1 MKVIAQTNNLGV
13 VSYTARLKNGYE
25 GSAARL
31 PNFAKAQA
39 MHEYNKDLRM
49 VNARASDFGVK
60 IRYEDV
66 SQAELDKLSVTW
78 KPGS

>member
-1 MKVIAQTNNLGV
+1 MKEHTIVCN
-13 VSYTARLKNGYE
+13 SNGTYSAKLNRVGYV
-25 GSAARL
+25 GSANRN
-31 PNFAKAQA
+31 PKFAIEQA
-39 MHEYNKDLRM
+39 KREYNADLRM

-78 KPGS
+78 TPGS

>member
-25 GSAARL
+25 GTPARL

-66 SQAELDKLSVTW
+66 SQAELDKLSVSWT
-78 KPGS
+78 PRS

>member
-1 MKVIAQTNNLGV
+1 
-13 VSYTARLKNGYE
+13 
-25 GSAARL
+25 
-31 PNFAKAQA
+31 
-39 MHEYNKDLRM
+39 M

-78 KPGS
+78 KPQS

>member
-25 GSAARL
+25 GTPARL

-49 VNARASDFGVK
+49 VNAKASDFGVR
-60 IRYEDV
+60 IRYEMP
-66 SQAELDKLSVTW
+66 SQAELDKLFPVWT
-78 KPGS
+78 PGS

>member
-1 MKVIAQTNNLGV
+1 MKEHTIVCN
-13 VSYTARLKNGYE
+13 SNGTYSAKLNRVGYV
-25 GSAARL
+25 GSANRN
-31 PNFAKAQA
+31 PKFAIEQA
-39 MHEYNKDLRM
+39 KREYNADLRM

-78 KPGS
+78 KPQS

>member
-1 MKVIAQTNNLGV
+1 MKIATQTDRSGA
-13 VSYTARLKNGYE
+13 VSYTARLNNGYE
-25 GSAARL
+25 GSPARL

-60 IRYEDV
+60 IRYEMPT
-66 SQAELDKLSVTW
+66 QAELDKLFPVWT
-78 KPGS
+78 PGS

>member
-1 MKVIAQTNNLGV
+1 
-13 VSYTARLKNGYE
+13 LKNGYE
-25 GSAARL
+25 GTPARL

-60 IRYEDV
+60 IRYEMPT
-66 SQAELDKLSVTW
+66 QAELDKLFPVWT
-78 KPGS
+78 PGS

>member
-1 MKVIAQTNNLGV
+1 MIKTQTNSLGV

-25 GSAARL
+25 GSPARL

-39 MHEYNKDLRM
+39 IHEFNKDLKM

-60 IRYEDV
+60 IRYEDATE
-66 SQAELDKLSVTW
+66 AEMVWT
-78 KPGS
+78 PGS

>member
-1 MKVIAQTNNLGV
+1 MKEHTIVCN
-13 VSYTARLKNGYE
+13 SNGTYSAKLNRIGYV
-25 GSAARL
+25 GSANRNPKHAIEQ
-31 PNFAKAQA
+31 AKREFNA
-39 MHEYNKDLRM
+39 DLRM

-78 KPGS
+78 KPQS

>member
-1 MKVIAQTNNLGV
+1 MKVIAQTNSVGA
-13 VSYTARLKNGYE
+13 VSYTARLQNGYE
-25 GSAARL
+25 GTPARL

-78 KPGS
+78 TPRS